1 MKKTMIGRFVWAIT
15 LATFTTLMIQD
26 QVIVAARDSVVSQDR
41 SAQQPPTASTA
52 LTAYTKWRTD
62 TLLNYPQGLLTPH
75 YAVAIVAQRL
85 DDSTAQVELLLAA
98 DMKHY
103 VISIKPVTFARNA
116 SGETESKSAG
126 NAVTIDQ
133 KASEK
138 VGNGPEATRLGQ
150 TMTLVPISKGV
161 QALEITWEP
170 KNDRRDDPSNTCIIQ
185 LGKEPTVTVNGYIL
199 GAPVK

>member
-1 MKKTMIGRFVWAIT
+1 M
-15 LATFTTLMIQD
+15 
-26 QVIVAARDSVVSQDR
+26 
-41 SAQQPPTASTA
+41 QQPPVTPTA
-52 LTAYTKWRTD
+52 LAAYTKWHTD

-75 YAVAIVAQRL
+75 YAIAIVAQRL
-85 DDSTAQVELLLAA
+85 DDNTAQVEILLAA

-103 VISIKPVTFARNA
+103 TISIKPVTINRLA

-133 KASEK
+133 KAGEK
-138 VGNGPEATRLGQ
+138 LANGVDAIRLGQ
-150 TMTLVPISKGV
+150 TTTLVPVTKAV
-161 QALEITWEP
+161 QALEITWTP
-170 KNDRRDDPSNTCIIQ
+170 KNDNKDDFANTCIIQ